1 MQVKVGKTLKEQWEY
16 SWIFWWC
23 ILEIASARLMKS
35 PLESIIVISIA
46 TSSLISIGHLL
57 LNESILVSIFPAS
70 LIFVI
75 NSIAITAFYQYDQAV
90 RSGIKARQTIIE
102 ITFETIHNGPLQNL
116 DRVLRLVKGQ
126 DLPIHKLLPELE
138 KELNKLNQEIRGIYE
153 FWQQETLT
161 CEPSLYLGN
170 SIIINLQDPLHEIL
184 YQVYSYTL
192 ERDFPCFKTLKLK
205 IRTFEPI
212 DEKNLTLE
220 NKRGLCRFLEE
231 ALCNV
236 GKHATGVTCLQVA
249 SSSSA
254 GCYTLSIIDDGLG
267 VNSSREGRGTQ
278 QFKHLARQ
286 IKGKFRRVPLSPQGT
301 ICELSWNETNFFRI
315 PDC

>member
-1 MQVKVGKTLKEQWEY
+1 MRVRIDKTIKERWQY
-16 SWIFWWC
+16 ILIFWWS
-23 ILEIASARLMKS
+23 ILDIASARLTQS
-35 PLESIIVISIA
+35 PLETITVISIA
-46 TSSLISIGHLL
+46 TSSLISIGYLL
-57 LNESILVSIFPAS
+57 LNESILISIFPAS

-75 NSIAITAFYQYDQAV
+75 NAIAITAFYHYNQAV
-90 RSGIKARQTIIE
+90 RSEIKARQAIIE

-116 DRVLRLVKGQ
+116 DRVLKLVKEQ
-126 DLPIHKLLPELE
+126 DLPTHKLLPELE
-138 KELNKLNQEIRGIYE
+138 KELKKLNQDLRGIYE
-153 FWQQETLT
+153 FWQQENLT
-161 CEPSLYLGN
+161 QEPSLYLGK

-212 DEKNLTLE
+212 DERNLTLD

-254 GCYTLSIIDDGLG
+254 GCYTLSIRDDGLG

-278 QFKHLARQ
+278 QFKNLARQ
-286 IKGKFRRVPLSPQGT
+286 IKGQFRRVPLSPQGT
-301 ICELSWNETNFFRI
+301 ICELSWNETNFFRV